1 MFNACGLA
9 LLASAAPEGRRASY
23 LGYSGSSVYAGI
35 ACGPPVAGFVAGCF
49 GWRWLFWGSAM
60 DEAMIRKIIE
70 RAEAE
75 KAQVAPS
82 GTDTSREARE

>member
-1 MFNACGLA
+1 MSFLCLGFGDSVQNAKTIRLFRDTLTKADAIREILDLFNQQ
-9 LLASAAPEGRRASY
+9 SADD
-23 LGYSGSSVYAGI
+23 
-35 ACGPPVAGFVAGCF
+35 
-49 GWRWLFWGSAM
+49 M